1 MTNLKKDWAYLRE
14 KISTLR
20 LVGLENDRDEAI
32 VLWVRIGPL
41 DGIVVEI
48 FEESVLDLGDVVDAA
63 VTSSDDD
70 VETVRLSEL
79 VGSFLGESH
88 LLDGTVDSGL
98 NVLPVHV
105 VLFPANLLT
114 VEFGQ
119 DSLLGMTSRDFTEML
134 EDRGQ
139 SMKRGVLE
147 LCDDVIESDINDL
160 IILERFVFGDWQT
173 RWCSL

>member
-88 LLDGTVDSGL
+88 LLDGTVDSAL

-105 VLFPANLLT
+105 VLFPANFST
-114 VEFGQ
+114 VEFRQ
-119 DSLLGMTSRDFTEML
+119 DSLLGVNGRDCTEML
-134 EDRGQ
+134 EDGVEGVQR
-139 SMKRGVLE
+139 RVLE
-147 LCDDVIESDINDL
+147 LFDDVVERDVDDL
-160 IILERFVFGDWQT
+160 IILE
-173 RWCSL
+173 